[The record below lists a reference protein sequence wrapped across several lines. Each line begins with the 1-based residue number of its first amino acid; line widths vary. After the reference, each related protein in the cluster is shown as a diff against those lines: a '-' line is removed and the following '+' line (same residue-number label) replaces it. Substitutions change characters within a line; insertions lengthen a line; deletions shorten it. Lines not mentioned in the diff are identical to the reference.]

1 MTELAAEIVKGVDM
15 VCNVMLSCGVC
26 VDDGLFMGLC
36 VVLQFMSLS
45 E

>member
-1 MTELAAEIVKGVDM
+1 M
-15 VCNVMLSCGVC
+15 VYNVMLSCGVW